1 MRVTTAERSYHHG
14 NLRAALLTAAA
25 QALEAGEELSMRAVA
40 RRAGVSPAAPYR
52 HFADREAL
60 DSALAV
66 EGFDRLRA
74 ELDAAL
80 ADVPD
85 SSPAG
90 DVVATL
96 AVAYVRFALRYPASF
111 RLMFGH
117 ECDEADSERVRAAGR
132 LHEMLLD
139 VVRRLFPRSD
149 ATSLSRGLWS
159 LAHGLAFLHLD
170 GKLRPD
176 PAADVDERVR
186 ASIAAVLTVNEGEH
200 P

>member
-96 AVAYVRFALRYPASF
+96 AVAYVGSRCGIP
-111 RLMFGH
+111 
-117 ECDEADSERVRAAGR
+117 
-132 LHEMLLD
+132 
-139 VVRRLFPRSD
+139 RRS
-149 ATSLSRGLWS
+149 A
-159 LAHGLAFLHLD
+159 
-170 GKLRPD
+170 
-176 PAADVDERVR
+176 
-186 ASIAAVLTVNEGEH
+186 
-200 P
+200 